1 MKKLKVAVLT
11 TNRADYGLLY
21 YPMKAI
27 EAHPAL
33 ELRVIAAGAH
43 LSRQHGY
50 SLDKI
55 EADGFAVAHKV
66 EALQPEGDDSAH
78 AAAQAAARASLG
90 YADAYRA
97 LKPDLLM
104 VLGDR
109 FEVLAAC
116 QTALI
121 MSLPIAHIAGGD
133 LTLGAFDDS
142 FRHAITKL
150 SHLHFPTNERAAKLL
165 VQMGEE
171 PDRVYLVGSPGID
184 YIKSMRYLSR
194 AQLEE
199 SLSIRFR
206 KKILLT
212 TFHPE
217 TLSGEWLTSL
227 GNLLQVFSELDDEHS
242 IIFTAPNNDPG
253 GAEARKLMEAFVSSH
268 SNAHLFE
275 NLGSTRYLSLMSH
288 SNCVV
293 GNSSSGLYE
302 APALK
307 VATLNI
313 GDRQADRLSAS
324 SVVNTAGGIDA
335 IRQGLARA
343 LSLDCSET
351 VSPYGDG
358 NASQRIID
366 VLANI
371 AEEYDVGKLLRKR
384 FHHV

>member
-33 ELRVIAAGAH
+33 ELLVIAAGAH

-50 SLDKI
+50 SLEKI
-55 EADGFAVAHKV
+55 EADGFEVAHKI

-78 AAAQAAARASLG
+78 AAAQAAARASLC

-150 SHLHFPTNERAAKLL
+150 SHIHFPTNARAARLL

-171 PDRVYLVGSPGID
+171 PERVHMVGSPGID
-184 YIKSMRYLSR
+184 YIKSMRYLNR
-194 AQLEE
+194 QQLEE
-199 SLSIRFR
+199 SLSIKLR

-217 TLSGEWLTSL
+217 TLSGEWLSAL
-227 GNLLQVFSELDDEHS
+227 SNLLKVLSELDQDHS
-242 IIFTAPNNDPG
+242 LIFTAPNNDPG
-253 GAEARKLMEAFVSSH
+253 GAEARKLIETFVAER

-275 NLGSTRYLSLMSH
+275 NLGSTRYLSLMSL

-324 SVVNTAGGIDA
+324 SVVNTGGDIDS
-335 IRQGLARA
+335 IRQGLTRA

-358 NASQRIID
+358 SASQRIID

-371 AEEYDVGKLLRKR
+371 AQQYDLGKLLRKR

>member
-21 YPMKAI
+21 YPLKAI

-33 ELRVIAAGAH
+33 ELIVIAAGAH
-43 LSRQHGY
+43 LSKQHGY

-150 SHLHFPTNERAAKLL
+150 AHIHFPTNERAARLL

-171 PDRVYLVGSPGID
+171 PDKVHLVGSPGID

-275 NLGSTRYLSLMSH
+275 NLGSPRYLSLMSH